1 MGRANLIFI
10 SLLCLLISC
19 TDTKTNARADCAD
32 FRNNVSKRLS
42 CQSLITFNPK
52 IYCSQEYPELMELI
66 NEMNKCNS
74 GYWKVVLVN
83 DSATQI
89 QLNRVSDTI
98 KSVTRFSLWE
108 SRFFHVIGESENFLI
123 LGTHTGSDWWN
134 DLLIPLNSSVQEY
147 YIENRMAY
155 DAQYHYAAIEGQ
167 GNTLFNIINL
177 LNGRTQAIPNKWKPV
192 KSSLNHNGIRNVRIE
207 NGYLFWDQYYP
218 YYSGKDQQISAQK
231 AKINI

>member
-1 MGRANLIFI
+1 MKRIKII
-10 SLLCLLISC
+10 SVAIIGLLISC
-19 TDTKTNARADCAD
+19 TDTKTNASADCAD
-32 FRNNVSKRLS
+32 FRNNVNKRLS
-42 CQSLITFNPK
+42 YQSLITLNPK
-52 IYCSQEYPELMELI
+52 IYCSQEYPELREII
-66 NEMNKCNS
+66 NEVNKCNS

-108 SRFFHVIGESENFLI
+108 SRFFHVIGESESFLI

-155 DAQYHYAAIEGQ
+155 DTQYHYAAIEGQ
-167 GNTLFNIINL
+167 GNTLFIIINL

-192 KSSLNHNGIRNVRIE
+192 KSSLNHHCIQNVRIE
-207 NGYLFWDQYYP
+207 NDFLYWDQYYP
-218 YYSGKDQQISAQK
+218 YYSGKDQEISAQK
-231 AKINI
+231 SRILI